1 MCGWHAIIG
10 RPSCMHRIHHTIS
23 VRPVSSLD
31 ASVSECT
38 YYCQAIGILQVV
50 GCISYVCKNGPL
62 GSGFQIHADM
72 YLLSHTSVML
82 FFFHVYYKLLVH
94 WSDPDTGCFR
104 KRPDWCT
111 CHVLK
116 KHCIGA
122 LGDHCSR
129 QSRQQGCRVLPSF
142 GLERVMCSYSR

>member
-38 YYCQAIGILQVV
+38 YYCQAIGVLQVV
-50 GCISYVCKNGPL
+50 VASAMYAKMVHWIQAFRSMLTCICC
-62 GSGFQIHADM
+62 
-72 YLLSHTSVML
+72 HTLVLCS
-82 FFFHVYYKLLVH
+82 FFFHVYYMLLVH

-129 QSRQQGCRVLPSF
+129 QSRQGLSCASF
-142 GLERVMCSYSR
+142 LWTGEGVMGSYSR